1 MQNSHKILIFA
12 NMMKYSVIFRSL
24 LTVVLLGFMALTRA
38 EEKKIVVLS
47 DVHVMAKSLE
57 GTEFWNNTIN
67 HTRKIAECSQPIFDQ
82 LMDTLKNQKP
92 DLVLITGDLTEGGQ
106 LASHEYVKDK
116 LNELRAA
123 GLKIFVIPGNHDLT
137 GTVDF
142 GEFYKD
148 FGYSDATVQE
158 GLSYVAEPFKGLT
171 LLGINSGTDGKLSE
185 ETLNFAVTQAK
196 AATAKGNQIICM
208 MHHALMPHIS
218 YADVLEPS
226 SNVADWENVRE
237 QLACAGVR
245 VVLSGHFHV
254 SDIAMDLTNDL
265 SRSIYDI
272 STGSTVSYPSDYRVL
287 TYQDNP
293 AELKVETRR
302 IMQLEGKDD
311 FPSWSRKELKDR
323 LVRLIINKI
332 QLDKEKSATIYQLAT
347 EVLDSLAGVF
357 AVHAEGNEVMTQER
371 QDLVDQLKSLASLVQ
386 SLMEGA
392 YGADSVK
399 QAGVDLPGFA
409 DAMLTS
415 ILTDKSPYGYKDRE
429 NITNDRTLVIE
440 LGVPSSSEPSAV
452 RPSTQAKN
460 EERAKRWFDMLGRAI
475 NKERRK
481 GIFINENGEKI
492 IQ

>member
-1 MQNSHKILIFA
+1 
-12 NMMKYSVIFRSL
+12 MKYSVIFRSL
-24 LTVVLLGFMALTRA
+24 LAVVLLGFMAQTRA

-57 GTEFWNNTIN
+57 GTEFWNTTVE
-67 HTRKIAECSQPIFDQ
+67 HSRKIAECSQPLFDQ
-82 LMDTLKNQKP
+82 LVDTLKHQKP
-92 DLVLITGDLTEGGQ
+92 DLVLITGDLTEGGK
-106 LASHEYVKDK
+106 LESHEYVKDK
-116 LNELRAA
+116 LDELRAA

-137 GTVDF
+137 GTVNF
-142 GEFYKD
+142 AEFYKD
-148 FGYSDATVQE
+148 YGYSDATAQE
-158 GLSYVAEPFKGLT
+158 ELSYVAEPFPGLT

-185 ETLNFAVTQAK
+185 ETLNFAVTQAR
-196 AATAKGNQIICM
+196 AATEKGNQIICM
-208 MHHALMPHIS
+208 MHHALLPHIS
-218 YADVLEPS
+218 YANVLIPS

-237 QLACAGVR
+237 QLACAGIR

-272 STGSTVSYPSDYRVL
+272 STGSIVSYPSDYRVL
-287 TYQDNP
+287 TYSDNP
-293 AELKVETRR
+293 AEMKVETRR
-302 IMQLEGKDD
+302 IMQMEGKDN

-323 LVRLIINKI
+323 LVRLVMNNL
-332 QLDKEKSATIYQLAT
+332 QLDKEQDSSVYQLAT

-371 QDLVDQLKSLASLVQ
+371 QDLVDQLKSMASLVQ
-386 SLMEGA
+386 SVMVGA

-399 QAGVDLPGFA
+399 EAGIDLPGFA
-409 DAMLTS
+409 DDMMTS

-440 LGVPSSSEPSAV
+440 LGEPSSSVPSAI
-452 RPSTQAKN
+452 RPSELSKSK
-460 EERAKRWFDMLGRAI
+460 ERTERWFDMLGRAI
-475 NKERRK
+475 NKEGRK

>member
-1 MQNSHKILIFA
+1 MLKFA
-12 NMMKYSVIFRSL
+12 TMMKYSVFFRSL
-24 LTVVLLGFMALTRA
+24 LTIVLLGFMTQTRA

-57 GTEFWNNTIN
+57 GTEFWNTTVQNS
-67 HTRKIAECSQPIFDQ
+67 RKIAECSQPIFDQ
-82 LMDTLKNQKP
+82 LVETVKQQKP

-106 LASHEYVKDK
+106 LKSHEYVKDK
-116 LNELRAA
+116 LDELRAA

-137 GTVDF
+137 GTVNF

-148 FGYSDATVQE
+148 FGYSEATAQE
-158 GLSYVAEPFKGLT
+158 GLSYVAEPFPGLT

-185 ETLNFAVTQAK
+185 ETLNFAVTQAR
-196 AATAKGNQIICM
+196 AATKKGNQIICM
-208 MHHALMPHIS
+208 MHHALLPHIS
-218 YADVLEPS
+218 YANVLISS

-237 QLACAGVR
+237 QLACAGIR

-287 TYQDNP
+287 TYSDNP

-302 IMQLEGKDD
+302 IMQMEGIDD
-311 FPSWSRKELKDR
+311 FPSWSRKELKGR
-323 LVRLIINKI
+323 LVRLVMNKL
-332 QLDKEKSATIYQLAT
+332 QLDKENNSTVHQLVT
-347 EVLDSLAGVF
+347 EVLDTLAGVF
-357 AVHAEGNEVMTQER
+357 AIHAEGNEVMTQER
-371 QDLVDQLKSLASLVQ
+371 QDMVDQLKSMASLVQ

-409 DAMLTS
+409 DDMMTS

-429 NITNDRTLVIE
+429 NITNDRTLVIK
-440 LGVPSSSEPSAV
+440 LGVPSDSEPSAA
-452 RPSTQAKN
+452 RPSTLTRSREQA
-460 EERAKRWFDMLGRAI
+460 ERWFDMLGRAL
-475 NKERRK
+475 NKEGRK

-492 IQ
+492 IR

>member
-1 MQNSHKILIFA
+1 MLKFA
-12 NMMKYSVIFRSL
+12 TMMKYRVFLRSL
-24 LTVVLLGFMALTRA
+24 LTIVLLGFMAQTRA

-57 GTEFWNNTIN
+57 GTEFWNTTVQ

-82 LMDTLKNQKP
+82 LVETLKQQKP

-106 LASHEYVKDK
+106 LKSHEYVKDK
-116 LNELRAA
+116 LDELRAA
-123 GLKIFVIPGNHDLT
+123 GIKIFVIPGNHDLT
-137 GTVDF
+137 GSVDF
-142 GEFYKD
+142 GEFYKN

-158 GLSYVAEPFKGLT
+158 GLSYVAEPFPGLT
-171 LLGINSGTDGKLSE
+171 LIGINSGTEGKLSE
-185 ETLNFAVTQAK
+185 ETLNFAVNQAK
-196 AATAKGNQIICM
+196 AATGKGNQIICM

-218 YADVLEPS
+218 YANVLESS

-237 QLACAGVR
+237 QLACAGIR
-245 VVLSGHFHV
+245 VVLTGHFHV

-287 TYQDNP
+287 TYSDNP

-311 FPSWSRKELKDR
+311 FPSWSRKELKSR
-323 LVRLIINKI
+323 LVRLVMNRLQLNKEN
-332 QLDKEKSATIYQLAT
+332 DSSVYQLVT

-357 AVHAEGNEVMTQER
+357 AIHAEGNEVMTQER
-371 QDLVDQLKSLASLVQ
+371 QDMVDQLKSLASLVQ
-386 SLMEGA
+386 SLMVGA

-399 QAGVDLPGFA
+399 QAGIDLPGFA
-409 DAMLTS
+409 DDMMTS

-429 NITNDRTLVIE
+429 NITNDRTLVIQ
-440 LGVPSSSEPSAV
+440 LGTPSSSEPTAV
-452 RPSTQAKN
+452 RPSARTRSGEQT
-460 EERAKRWFDMLGRAI
+460 ERWFDMLGRAL
-475 NKERRK
+475 NKEGRK

-492 IQ
+492 VQ

>member
-1 MQNSHKILIFA
+1 
-12 NMMKYSVIFRSL
+12 MKYRVFFRSL
-24 LTVVLLGFMALTRA
+24 LTIVLLGFMAQTRA

-57 GTEFWNNTIN
+57 GTEFWNTTVQ

-82 LMDTLKNQKP
+82 LVETLKQQKP

-106 LASHEYVKDK
+106 LKSHEYVKDK
-116 LNELRAA
+116 LDELRAA
-123 GLKIFVIPGNHDLT
+123 GIKIFVIPGNHDLT
-137 GTVDF
+137 GSVDF
-142 GEFYKD
+142 GEFYKN
-148 FGYSDATVQE
+148 FGYSDATAQE
-158 GLSYVAEPFKGLT
+158 GLSYVAEPFPGLT
-171 LLGINSGTDGKLSE
+171 LIGINSGTEGKLSE
-185 ETLNFAVTQAK
+185 ETLNFAVNQAK
-196 AATAKGNQIICM
+196 AATGKGNQIICM

-218 YADVLEPS
+218 YANVLESS

-237 QLACAGVR
+237 QLACAGIR
-245 VVLSGHFHV
+245 VVLTGHFHV

-287 TYQDNP
+287 TYSDNP

-311 FPSWSRKELKDR
+311 FPSWSRKELKSR
-323 LVRLIINKI
+323 LVRLVMNKL
-332 QLDKEKSATIYQLAT
+332 QLNKENDSSVYQLVT

-357 AVHAEGNEVMTQER
+357 AIHAEGNEVMTQER
-371 QDLVDQLKSLASLVQ
+371 QDMVDQLKSLASLVQ
-386 SLMEGA
+386 SLMVGA

-399 QAGVDLPGFA
+399 QAGIDLPGFA
-409 DAMLTS
+409 DDMMTS

-429 NITNDRTLVIE
+429 NITNDRTLVIQ
-440 LGVPSSSEPSAV
+440 LGTPSSSEPTAV
-452 RPSTQAKN
+452 RPSTRTRSGEQT
-460 EERAKRWFDMLGRAI
+460 ERWFDMLGRAL
-475 NKERRK
+475 NKKGRK

-492 IQ
+492 VQ

>member
-1 MQNSHKILIFA
+1 MHKFA
-12 NMMKYSVIFRSL
+12 TMMKYSVFFRSL
-24 LTVVLLGFMALTRA
+24 LTIVLLGFMTQTRA

-57 GTEFWNNTIN
+57 GTEFWNTTIQN
-67 HTRKIAECSQPIFDQ
+67 SRKIAECSQPIFDQ
-82 LMDTLKNQKP
+82 LVETLKQQKP

-106 LASHEYVKDK
+106 LKSHEYVKDK
-116 LNELRAA
+116 LDELRAA

-148 FGYSDATVQE
+148 FGYSEATAQK
-158 GLSYVAEPFKGLT
+158 GLSYVAEPFPGLT

-185 ETLNFAVTQAK
+185 ETLNFAVTQAR
-196 AATAKGNQIICM
+196 AATKKGNQIICM
-208 MHHALMPHIS
+208 MHHALLPHIS
-218 YADVLEPS
+218 YANVLISS

-237 QLACAGVR
+237 QLACAGIR

-287 TYQDNP
+287 TYSDNP

-302 IMQLEGKDD
+302 IMQMEGIDD

-323 LVRLIINKI
+323 LVRLVMNKL
-332 QLDKEKSATIYQLAT
+332 QLDKENNPSVHQLVT
-347 EVLDSLAGVF
+347 EVLDTLAGVF

-371 QDLVDQLKSLASLVQ
+371 QDMVDQLKSMASLVQ
-386 SLMEGA
+386 NLMEVA

-399 QAGVDLPGFA
+399 QVGVDLPGFA
-409 DAMLTS
+409 DDMMTS

-429 NITNDRTLVIE
+429 NITNDRTLVIK
-440 LGVPSSSEPSAV
+440 LGTPSDSEPSAA
-452 RPSTQAKN
+452 RPSTLTRSREQA
-460 EERAKRWFDMLGRAI
+460 ERWFDMLGRAL
-475 NKERRK
+475 NKEGRK

-492 IQ
+492 IR